1 MSAVFKAVG
10 DGIRAMTPADLDQV
24 MDIEEAI
31 YTFPWTR
38 GIFRDC
44 LSVGYPCRV
53 LQVDGQVVA
62 YAILSVAAGEA
73 HILTLCVSPETRR
86 QGYGELLLGD
96 LLQLARERRAMSV
109 YLEVR
114 PSNQAAIRLYEK
126 TGFCEIGIRPDYYP
140 DEFGRE
146 DALVMAL
153 PLDS

>member
-1 MSAVFKAVG
+1 MSAVFKQAD
-10 DGIRAMTPADLDQV
+10 DGIRAMTLADLDEV
-24 MDIEEAI
+24 MAIEEAI

-53 LQVDGQVVA
+53 LQIDSRLQA
-62 YAILSVAAGEA
+62 YAILSIAAGEA
-73 HILTLCVSPETRR
+73 HILTLCVNPDSRR
-86 QGYGELLLGD
+86 RGYGELLLGD
-96 LLQLARERRAMSV
+96 ILQLARERCAGSV

-114 PSNQAAIRLYEK
+114 PSNQPAIRLYEK
-126 TGFCEIGIRPDYYP
+126 TGFQEIGIRPDYYP

-153 PLDS
+153 PLGD

>member
-1 MSAVFKAVG
+1 MSAVFKQAD
-10 DGIRAMTPADLDQV
+10 DGIRAMTLADLDEV
-24 MDIEEAI
+24 MVIEEAI
-31 YTFPWTR
+31 YSFPWTR

-53 LQVDGQVVA
+53 LQVDGEVVA

-86 QGYGELLLGD
+86 QGYGELMLAD
-96 LLQLARERRAMSV
+96 LLQLARERRADSI

-126 TGFCEIGIRPDYYP
+126 TGFKEIGIRPDYYP

-146 DALVMAL
+146 DAMVMAMTL
-153 PLDS
+153 SE

>member
-1 MSAVFKAVG
+1 MSAVFKQAD
-10 DGIRAMTPADLDQV
+10 DGIRAMTLADLDEV
-24 MDIEEAI
+24 MIIEEAI
-31 YTFPWTR
+31 YSFPWTW

-53 LQVDGQVVA
+53 LQVDGEVVA

-86 QGYGELLLGD
+86 QGYGELMLAD
-96 LLQLARERRAMSV
+96 LIQLARERRAKSI

-114 PSNQAAIRLYEK
+114 PSNQAAISLYEK
-126 TGFCEIGIRPDYYP
+126 TGFKEIGIRPDYYP

-146 DALVMAL
+146 DAMVMAL
-153 PLDS
+153 PLTD

>member
-1 MSAVFKAVG
+1 MSAVFKQAD
-10 DGIRAMTPADLDQV
+10 DGIRAMTLTDLDEV
-24 MDIEEAI
+24 MAIEEAI
-31 YTFPWTR
+31 YIFPWTR

-53 LQVDGQVVA
+53 LQIDGRLQA
-62 YAILSVAAGEA
+62 YAILSIAAGEA
-73 HILTLCVSPETRR
+73 HILTLCVNPDSRR
-86 QGYGELLLGD
+86 RGYGELMLGD
-96 LLQLARERRAMSV
+96 ILQVAREYHVDSV

-126 TGFCEIGIRPDYYP
+126 TGFQEIGIRPDYYP

-153 PLDS
+153 SLGD

>member
-1 MSAVFKAVG
+1 
-10 DGIRAMTPADLDQV
+10 MTLADMDEV
-24 MDIEEAI
+24 MVIEEAI
-31 YTFPWTR
+31 YAFPWTR

-53 LQVDGQVVA
+53 LQVEGKVVA
-62 YAILSVAAGEA
+62 YAILSVAAREA

-86 QGYGELLLGD
+86 QGYGELMLAD
-96 LLQLARERRAMSV
+96 LLQLARERRAESI

-126 TGFCEIGIRPDYYP
+126 TGFREIGIRPDYYP

-146 DALVMAL
+146 DAMVMAL
-153 PLDS
+153 PLSE

>member
-1 MSAVFKAVG
+1 
-10 DGIRAMTPADLDQV
+10 MTLADLDEV
-24 MDIEEAI
+24 MVIEEAI
-31 YTFPWTR
+31 YSFPWTR

-53 LQVDGQVVA
+53 LQVDGKVVA

-86 QGYGELLLGD
+86 QGYGELMLAD
-96 LLQLARERRAMSV
+96 LLQLARERRAKSI

-126 TGFCEIGIRPDYYP
+126 TGFEEIGIRPDYYP

-146 DALVMAL
+146 DAMVMAL
-153 PLDS
+153 SLAD